1 MGRWFFVAVL
11 GLAACGDEPL
21 ESGRRDAG
29 GGLDGATPGVD
40 ASAMDAGDE
49 VDGGE
54 PDLDAGVPEVD
65 AFVPMDAGPA
75 FCARLKVT
83 VDASLVLNIRPTPST
98 SMSPVGTL
106 SRGYVVAAVDRVRG
120 ETVAGEDRWYEIES
134 PAGDGFVHWDFVACT
149 EDDLTTTPVG
159 YYMPFRCGTSQ
170 LITQGPGGGTSH
182 GGTSRY
188 AWDFGCGLG
197 TSIRAMRAGTVA
209 VVWMNTEPGERCY
222 DGGGSECAD
231 ASNRILIHH
240 PNGQTS
246 STST

>member
-98 SMSPVGTL
+98 SS
-106 SRGYVVAAVDRVRG
+106 
-120 ETVAGEDRWYEIES
+120 
-134 PAGDGFVHWDFVACT
+134 
-149 EDDLTTTPVG
+149 
-159 YYMPFRCGTSQ
+159 
-170 LITQGPGGGTSH
+170 
-182 GGTSRY
+182 
-188 AWDFGCGLG
+188 
-197 TSIRAMRAGTVA
+197 
-209 VVWMNTEPGERCY
+209 
-222 DGGGSECAD
+222 
-231 ASNRILIHH
+231 
-240 PNGQTS
+240 
-246 STST
+246 